1 MRKIRFN
8 GVYKDLLEEF
18 VQFKRQCGFKY
29 VTAEKMLVLFHN
41 LTNER
46 GETETS
52 LGIELARAWAVKR
65 PNETASYRFKRS
77 VVFNQFALY
86 LRQQDRP
93 CSICHVPP

>member
-1 MRKIRFN
+1 MRKIIFN

-29 VTAEKMLVLFHN
+29 VTAEKMLVLFDK
-41 LTNER
+41 LTIER

-65 PNETASYRFKRS
+65 PNIKE
-77 VVFNQFALY
+77 VLY
-86 LRQQDRP
+86 
-93 CSICHVPP
+93 SISLLCT